1 MTVYHPQPDDRMV
14 MRKQRFMECVIINA
28 ARVLRRPQTGRMVG
42 APSTYAPV
50 CSARCLRLPTP
61 GYYDCVEIVAVAAE
75 SGLYVSG
82 ENNQ

>member
-1 MTVYHPQPDDRMV
+1 MTVYHPQLDDRMV
-14 MRKQRFMECVIINA
+14 MRKQRFMECAIINA
-28 ARVLRRPQTGRMVG
+28 ARVLRGPQAGRMVG
-42 APSTYAPV
+42 SPHTYTPV

-61 GYYDCVEIVAVAAE
+61 GYYDCVEIIAVAAE